1 MNVTLKKWPAVAWL
15 AAAALLAACGGGDG
29 AATTQA
35 GAAASAET
43 RAAVTRVE
51 SAEQPATAVQDV
63 PRIRQRASDA
73 AVAPAHVG
81 LGTFVRSESAL
92 VERGGARQIGAA
104 RSVGDTATAA
114 GLRQRLQWTATESGG
129 AKAAVSFTSEGAH
142 GVRLGVLVRSLP
154 GSAVLR
160 IYRQDRPTSV
170 YEIAGQEILQTLQ
183 RNRAAGDLS
192 DNARTWWSPDSGA
205 GEITLE
211 IELPA
216 GTPVDSLDIAIPTL
230 SHIFED
236 LSLPSEDSVSQEA
249 VNDASTCNLDSTCY
263 DDYASQR
270 NAVARMT
277 FVDSGLTYNCT
288 GTLLNDRD
296 STGTPYFLTANHC
309 ISSQTVASSL
319 QTDWFFRSPSCNS
332 RTLSSSAA
340 RRTGGATLLYASS
353 NTDTSFLRLNEAPPA
368 GAVFAAW
375 DANAQSLSSAVAGIH
390 HPKGDLQKISFGSIV
405 STLSC
410 TSDSATTMTCT
421 TASGLG
427 GSFYRVTYTQ
437 GTTQAGS
444 SGSAIFRG
452 GAVVGTLYG
461 SNSNDQCTTTAF
473 SVYGRFDLAYSAALQ
488 QWLSPAV
495 ATPSG
500 RSAVYRFYNRST
512 GAHFFT
518 QSAGERDFVIQTYP
532 AFSYEGVAFYAYAGP
547 TTGQSAVYRFFNTGT
562 GAHFYTISQGER
574 DFVQATY
581 PAFRYEGPSWY
592 AQTAAGSGSTAI
604 YRFFNRSNGTHFY
617 TISQAERDFVIA
629 TYPVYQYEGP
639 VYYAWTAAN

>member
-1 MNVTLKKWPAVAWL
+1 MNVTLKKWPAAAWL

-35 GAAASAET
+35 GATASAET

-63 PRIRQRASDA
+63 PRIRERAADA
-73 AVAPAHVG
+73 AVAAARVG
-81 LGTFVRSESAL
+81 LGAFVRSESAL
-92 VERGGARQIGAA
+92 VERNGARQIGAP

-192 DNARTWWSPDSGA
+192 DKARTWWSPDSGA

-319 QTDWFFRSPSCNS
+319 QTDWFFRSPTCNS

-410 TSDSATTMTCT
+410 ARDSATSFTCS
-421 TASGLG
+421 TASGLS